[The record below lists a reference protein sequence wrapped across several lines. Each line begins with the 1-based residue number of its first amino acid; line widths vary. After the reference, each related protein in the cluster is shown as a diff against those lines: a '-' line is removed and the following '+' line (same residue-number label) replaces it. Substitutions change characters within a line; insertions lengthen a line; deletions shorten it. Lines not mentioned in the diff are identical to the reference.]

1 MRSRS
6 SSGCAEPADADA
18 HRRTVVLLFADA
30 LSAPEVA
37 WSLVDAG
44 LRVIALAR
52 RGTAPALCASRLVR
66 VARIEDPAVSLR
78 RALLELQELL
88 CAQGPAVLMPLDDAA
103 LLLSRRLELPAQVR
117 VCGPTGFQA
126 EVALD
131 KRLQLR
137 AAAQAGFDVAPT
149 LALDHPADLRRVDF
163 FPCVVKP
170 ALAARAAGDAL
181 GRGRLHALRGP
192 EDALALE
199 ARDVWGEP
207 LLAQGFLAGVGEGLF
222 GLAVPEGVVAW
233 SAHRRVRMMNP
244 QGSGSSACVAI
255 PPDPA
260 LCERAERFLRT
271 LRWRGLFMIELL
283 RDADG
288 RAWFMELNGRPWG
301 SMALARRM
309 GFDYP
314 AWALRVLDDTGY
326 RPDPPAARP
335 ARLCRHAGRE
345 LVHLLFVLRGPR
357 GPSLAPWP
365 GPWATVRALLD
376 PSRGQALYNWR
387 RDDAGV
393 LLRDTWE
400 TVRGQ
405 VGGRRRTGAGLARL
419 TRLAGWPARRIAR
432 WVERRRQQRLRA
444 SGDVARRAAQARRI
458 LFLCYGNINR
468 SAVAERHLKSL
479 VGDRVAVSSCGFFD
493 DDGRPADPD
502 MVSVAAAHGVS
513 LGDWAS
519 RRIDAERV
527 AGADI
532 IFAMEAEHLVRLH
545 AQYPA
550 AKGKSFLLGCIAPP
564 DASTLEIGDPHG
576 RARRVYEACFRDV
589 TCATSSL
596 ARLFTAGLRSPTT
609 VQA

>member
-1 MRSRS
+1 
-6 SSGCAEPADADA
+6 
-18 HRRTVVLLFADA
+18 VVLLFADA

-44 LRVIALAR
+44 HRVLALAR
-52 RGTAPALCASRLVR
+52 RGTAPALGASRLVR
-66 VARIEDPAVSLR
+66 VAHIEDPAVSLR
-78 RALLELQELL
+78 RALRELQEVLV
-88 CAQGPAVLMPLDDAA
+88 AQGPAVLMPLDDAA
-103 LLLSRRLELPAQVR
+103 LLLSRRLDPPAQVR
-117 VCGPTGFQA
+117 ICGPTGFQA
-126 EVALD
+126 DVALD

-149 LALDHPADLRRVDF
+149 LALEHPADLRRVDF

-181 GRGRLHALRGP
+181 GRGRLHALRGAG
-192 EDALALE
+192 DALHLE
-199 ARDVWGEP
+199 ARGAWAEP
-207 LLAQGFLAGVGEGLF
+207 LLAQRFLAGVGEGLF

-244 QGSGSSACVAI
+244 QGSGSSACVSI

-260 LCERAERFLRT
+260 LCAQAERFLRS
-271 LRWRGLFMIELL
+271 LQWRGLFMIELL

-309 GFDYP
+309 GFEYP
-314 AWALRVLDDTGY
+314 AWALRLLDEPGY
-326 RPDPPAARP
+326 RPEPPAART
-335 ARLCRHAGRE
+335 ARMCRHVGRE

-365 GPWATVRALLD
+365 GAWATLRALLD
-376 PSRGQALYNWR
+376 VSPGQALYNWR

-400 TVRGQ
+400 TVRAPLR
-405 VGGRRRTGAGLARL
+405 GRHRPVRALARW
-419 TRLAGWPARRIAR
+419 AGWPARRIAR
-432 WVERRRQQRLRA
+432 WVERRHQRRLRA
-444 SGDVARRAAQARRI
+444 SGDVARRAAQAQRV

-479 VGDRVAVSSCGFFD
+479 VGDRLAVSSCGFFD
-493 DDGRPADPD
+493 DDGRPADPA

-513 LGDWAS
+513 LSDWAS

-527 AGADI
+527 DGADI

-545 AQYPA
+545 AEYPA
-550 AKGKSFLLGCIAPP
+550 ARGKSFLLGCIAPP
-564 DASTLEIGDPHG
+564 EADAFEIGDPHG
-576 RARRVYEACFRDV
+576 RARRAYEACFRDV
-589 TCATSSL
+589 TCATSRL
-596 ARLFTAGLRSPTT
+596 ARLFTAGLRSPST
-609 VQA
+609 V